1 MLGKSLLAILW
12 DEEARIYRL
21 TAYGAGNHISHCL
34 KAWSSYSKYDLK
46 QSPVVR
52 SAYVGSLLFLA

>member
-21 TAYGAGNHISHCL
+21 TAYGAGNHISHCPL
-34 KAWSSYSKYDLK
+34 KL
-46 QSPVVR
+46 
-52 SAYVGSLLFLA
+52 GLATANTT